1 MKKLFDKRKKMVY
14 IKDRVDR
21 QRRIKVNNKLK
32 EEIPEK
38 KY

>member
-14 IKDRVDR
+14 IRDRVAR

-32 EEIPEK
+32 EEIPDK
-38 KY
+38 IY